1 MKGTSATAQLD
12 ISETAERQPFSLQV
26 DKEKQ
31 RPQIYWDI
39 VRFMQNITLKEKK
52 LAILKELPKAWTKG
66 TKGDFVI
73 AHIFITNIMTTM
85 LIKVVQLEKKIY
97 SDQSTPLMHTK
108 LPYPY
113 NLSDSFIYDSSTV
126 SDCLPNV
133 TSNT

>member
-31 RPQIYWDI
+31 RLQIYWDI

-52 LAILKELPKAWTKG
+52 LAIRKELPKAWTKG
-66 TKGDFVI
+66 TKGDFGI

-85 LIKVVQLEKKIY
+85 LIKSGSIGKKNLFGPINP
-97 SDQSTPLMHTK
+97 SHAHK
-108 LPYPY
+108 IALP
-113 NLSDSFIYDSSTV
+113 IQ
-126 SDCLPNV
+126 C
-133 TSNT
+133 